1 MAKTLQTGA
10 ELPATTDHGLAAIG
24 AVPGPHP
31 RAATKSMPAAA
42 RIVLRMLER
51 LHSGS
56 LTMTLPDGRTLRF
69 GRGEPSAAMR
79 VTRWDVFGTTLARGD
94 IGFAESWIDGGWDT
108 DALADLLGVLIA
120 NRDALESAVYGTAAG
135 RLLYRIRH
143 LFRRNSRAGSRR
155 NIHAHYDLGNDFY
168 RLWLDAGM
176 TYSSALF
183 EGGAGRTLEQA
194 QQAKYRRILDELALP
209 AGAAVLEIGCG
220 WGAFAELAVAD
231 GLRVKGLTLSTEQ
244 LAWARARLAAAEAAG
259 LASFELQ
266 DYRDERGRHDGVV
279 SIEMFE
285 AVGEAYWPAYFDTVK
300 RSLKAG
306 GRAVVQTILID
317 DALFDRYRTGSDFIQ
332 QYVFP
337 GGMLPSARR
346 FTEAAARAGLAV
358 TAAEHFGPDYAETLK
373 RWRIAFHA
381 EADAVRKL
389 GFDERFM
396 RIWHFY
402 LAYCEAGFHA
412 GSIDVA
418 QFRLEHAA

>member
-1 MAKTLQTGA
+1 MNTA
-10 ELPATTDHGLAAIG
+10 
-24 AVPGPHP
+24 
-31 RAATKSMPAAA
+31 
-42 RIVLRMLER
+42 
-51 LHSGS
+51 S
-56 LTMTLPDGRTLRF
+56 L
-69 GRGEPSAAMR
+69 S
-79 VTRWDVFGTTLARGD
+79 TTLARNNTPWYARQVIHLLQEIEHGCLHLELPNGMELTVGHGTPDARLKFNQWSAFRDVLSKGD
-94 IGFAESWIDGGWDT
+94 IGFAEGYLSGAWHT
-108 DALADLLGVLIA
+108 ADLTGVLTLLA
-120 NRDALESAVYGTAAG
+120 NNRSALDQAIYGRWWG
-135 RLLYRIRH
+135 RLYNRLRH
-143 LFRRNSRAGSRR
+143 LMNANTPQGARR
-155 NIHAHYDLGNDFY
+155 NIAIHYDLGNDFY
-168 RLWLDAGM
+168 ARWLDPSM
-176 TYSSALF
+176 TYSSARFDGDLSLSL
-183 EGGAGRTLEQA
+183 EAAQTRKYQRMLDLLELPGRQSL
-194 QQAKYRRILDELALP
+194 
-209 AGAAVLEIGCG
+209 LEIGCG
-220 WGAFAELAVAD
+220 WGGFAEHAARAEQHQVR
-231 GLRVKGLTLSTEQ
+231 GITLSREQ
-244 LAWARARLAAAEAAG
+244 LDYARARIRQSG
-259 LASFELQ
+259 LQDRCRFDLQ
-266 DYRDERGRHDGVV
+266 DYRDEARQYDGIV

-418 QFRLEHAA
+418 LFRLEHAA

>member
-1 MAKTLQTGA
+1 MNTA
-10 ELPATTDHGLAAIG
+10 
-24 AVPGPHP
+24 
-31 RAATKSMPAAA
+31 
-42 RIVLRMLER
+42 
-51 LHSGS
+51 S
-56 LTMTLPDGRTLRF
+56 L
-69 GRGEPSAAMR
+69 S
-79 VTRWDVFGTTLARGD
+79 TTLARNNTPWYARQVIHLLQEIEHGCLHLELPNGMELTVGHGTPDAWLKFNHWRAFRDVLGKGD
-94 IGFAESWIDGGWDT
+94 IGFAEGYLSGAWHT
-108 DALADLLGVLIA
+108 ADLTGLLTLLA
-120 NRDALESAVYGTAAG
+120 NNRDALDQAIYGRWWG
-135 RLLYRIRH
+135 RLYSRLRH
-143 LFRRNSRAGSRR
+143 LMNANTPQGARR
-155 NIHAHYDLGNDFY
+155 NIASHYDLGNDFY
-168 RLWLDAGM
+168 ARWLDLSM
-176 TYSSALF
+176 TYSSARFDGDL
-183 EGGAGRTLEQA
+183 TLSLEAA
-194 QQAKYRRILDELALP
+194 QTRKYQRMLDLLELP
-209 AGAAVLEIGCG
+209 AGQSLLEIGCG
-220 WGAFAELAVAD
+220 WGGFAEHAAHSAQHQVR
-231 GLRVKGLTLSTEQ
+231 GITLSREQ
-244 LAWARARLAAAEAAG
+244 LDYARARIRQAG
-259 LASFELQ
+259 LQDRCRFDLQ
-266 DYRDERGRHDGVV
+266 DYREEARQYDGIV

-358 TAAEHFGPDYAETLK
+358 TAAEHFGADYAETLK
-373 RWRIAFHA
+373 RWRLAFHA
-381 EADAVRKL
+381 EADAVRRL